1 MSRPIQSDAPE
12 RASYGGQAVVEGVM
26 MRSPRFFAVACRR
39 LSDGA
44 IVIEREPVDGIMRR
58 WQWLNKPF
66 LRGTLALVDAMSL
79 GMKALTYAANVQALD
94 GQPAPPAA
102 GALDLA
108 MGEGAPVLGEAPPAP
123 QVWGEE
129 TLQGGARS
137 TKTVG
142 KEAKQEA
149 VLETSSPPTWGAGG
163 ASAPI
168 NGIAIGATTV
178 LALLLGFGLFWT
190 LPAVL
195 TDKLLPHVS
204 RFGANLTE
212 GGIRLL
218 VFFGYVGLIS
228 RMAHVQRVFQYHGAE
243 HKAINTLESGL
254 PVTVENARAAS
265 RIHPRCGTNF
275 IFIVLI
281 TAMLVFGVVPR
292 HGLSDGI
299 GPFLGTIGLRLLLLP
314 VVSGIAYE
322 ILRWAGA
329 NRDKQWAQTLIA
341 PGLATQYLTTRVPD
355 DAQLE
360 VAIAALQSVW
370 EEEHALP
377 PSPVPGEPSA
387 SVA

>member
-1 MSRPIQSDAPE
+1 MSRPIQSDLPE
-12 RASYGGQAVVEGVM
+12 RAQYGGQAVVEGVM

-39 LSDGA
+39 LSDGE

-79 GMKALTYAANVQALD
+79 GMKALTYAANVQVMD
-94 GQPAPPAA
+94 GQPASPAA
-102 GALDLA
+102 GALDMAMSEGAPMLA
-108 MGEGAPVLGEAPPAP
+108 PSPAPPPSERERGKNILSPPLPASGGGGRGEGAN
-123 QVWGEE
+123 
-129 TLQGGARS
+129 
-137 TKTVG
+137 
-142 KEAKQEA
+142 
-149 VLETSSPPTWGAGG
+149 
-163 ASAPI
+163 API

-204 RFGANLTE
+204 RLGANLTE

-254 PVTVENARAAS
+254 PVTVDNARAAS

-281 TAMLVFGVVPR
+281 TAMLVFGVVPGR
-292 HGLSDGI
+292 HGVSDGI
-299 GPFLGTIGLRLLLLP
+299 GPFFGTIDLRLLLLP

-329 NRDKQWAQTLIA
+329 NRDKQWAQMLIA

-370 EEEHALP
+370 EEEHDLP
-377 PSPVPGEPSA
+377 PSPLPGEPSA